1 MPGGTYIERSINVMD
16 KPIENIIEY
25 TKQLKLQ
32 YAIGN
37 TTEHSFRIYLYNLF
51 KALYPQQYYSMTNE
65 PQRIK
70 CGAPDYIIQCKGIP
84 VGYIETK
91 DIVKNLDKLDDREK
105 DQFKRY
111 TESLDNIIYTNY
123 LDFRLY
129 RNHELIKEVSV
140 GGIKN
145 NKIELYQDNI
155 KDLLELIQDFTEFS
169 GLPISSPE
177 VLATQMARKAREF
190 ANAIIT
196 VLTSKDDTSFQTST
210 LQSQY
215 KTFKKVLI
223 ENLEPVDF
231 AGMYAQTV
239 AYGLFAARLND
250 PTPEDFSRDEAVRLI
265 PRNNQF
271 LRSLFE
277 SVTGTNLD
285 PSVEWIVDDL
295 TSMFRHTDLKKILKT
310 YGQTTAKNDPFVHF
324 YETFLHEYDPQTKQE
339 LGVYY
344 TPKPVVNF
352 IVKSIDYAL
361 QNELNV
367 TDGLANTDKVT
378 VQIESSYNT
387 TNKSNK
393 YKRKISDRIG
403 TAGFDYHKVQ
413 ILDPAVGTG
422 TFPAEVIRYISNQFK
437 SQAGLWTDYVK
448 NDLLPRING
457 FELMMVPYAI
467 CHLKLDMLLQETG
480 YNMATDDLR
489 MNVYLTDSLEKPH
502 DETQDLW
509 SVFLTQEANYASLV
523 KQDKPI
529 MVVLGNPPYNASS
542 NNNGKWIKK
551 LIEIYKKEPNSDTS
565 LQERNTKHLNDDYV
579 KFIRYAQYLIDK
591 NTEGIVAY
599 INPHGYLDAITMR
612 GMRWSLLNS
621 FDEIYVL
628 NLHGNSNKS
637 ETAPDGSVDQNVFDI
652 MQGVCINIF
661 IKKKNHQNG
670 HIAEVFYADLFGK
683 RINKFDYLYENDIS
697 TVAWEKVNPQPPYYF
712 MIPQDTILI
721 NQYQS
726 GIKITD
732 LFPINCPGFT
742 SHRDNFAVTCTK
754 EEIIQ
759 RYNDL
764 INPEISNEELKLK
777 YNLKETSDWTIND
790 CRSIMATKEI
800 NKILTKCNYR
810 PFDFKWCCLSHGIMN
825 RPRKE
830 IVDNVLNKDN
840 LCIIT
845 TRQQA
850 IEGFNHIWVS
860 NLPTD
865 KSMLSTATRE
875 GSQVFPLYLY
885 STDDLFG
892 TETKRLN
899 IKQSVLDKFRKTA
912 KISMVE
918 TEKNKDNQFTPE
930 ELVYYIYAVL
940 SAEKYRNYY
949 SVYLKSDYPYIP
961 IPKTASAFFE
971 LSDLGKELAQVTM
984 MKVITPRAKLT
995 TTYPV
1000 YGLSNIDD
1008 IKYDN
1013 GNIYINDTQYFGNVS
1028 AEAWNFIVGRHQP
1041 ASLWLKHRKGRIITN
1056 GEIIYY
1062 QQMLAAIEK
1071 TIEIKTRIND
1081 TYEKYF

>member
-1 MPGGTYIERSINVMD
+1 MEEN
-16 KPIENIIEY
+16 NIIEY
-25 TKQLKLQ
+25 AKQLKSQ
-32 YAIGN
+32 FATGN
-37 TTEHSFRIYLYNLF
+37 TTEHSFRAHLYNLF
-51 KALYPQQYYSMTNE
+51 KLLYPQQYYTMTNE

-91 DIVKNLDKLDDREK
+91 DIVKNLDKLDEREK

-129 RNHELIKEVSV
+129 RNHELVKEISI
-140 GGIKN
+140 GEIKN
-145 NKIELYQDNI
+145 GKVLLLPDNV
-155 KDLLELIQDFTEFS
+155 KGLAELIQDFVDYS
-169 GLPISSPE
+169 GLPITSPE
-177 VLATQMARKAREF
+177 ILAKQMARKAREF
-190 ANAIIT
+190 SNAIYT
-196 VLTSKDDTSFQTST
+196 VLTSKDDTRFQTST

-215 KTFKKVLI
+215 KTFKKILI
-223 ENLEPVDF
+223 ENLDAISF
-231 AGMYAQTV
+231 ADMYAQTV

-250 PTPEDFSRDEAVRLI
+250 TTPEDFSRDEAVHLI
-265 PRNNQF
+265 PKNNQF

-277 SVTGTNLD
+277 SITGTNLD
-285 PSVEWIVDDL
+285 PAVEWIVDDL
-295 TSMFRHTDLKKILKT
+295 TNMFRHADLKKIMQS
-310 YGQTTAKNDPFVHF
+310 YGRATAKNDPFIHF
-324 YETFLHEYDPQTKQE
+324 YETFLHEYDPQTKQD
-339 LGVYY
+339 LGVFY

-352 IVKSIDYAL
+352 IVKSIDYVL
-361 QNELNV
+361 KNELNV
-367 TDGLANTDKVT
+367 PDGLANTDKVP
-378 VQIESSYNT
+378 VKIESYVIQG
-387 TNKSNK
+387 KK
-393 YKRKISDRIG
+393 KKLKHEKLGKADVE
-403 TAGFDYHKVQ
+403 YHKVQ

-437 SQAGLWTDYVK
+437 TQAGIWENYVK

-457 FELMMVPYAI
+457 FELMMVPYTI

-480 YNMATDDLR
+480 YSMATDDLR

-542 NNNGKWIKK
+542 NNNGDWIKK
-551 LIEIYKKEPNSDTS
+551 LIDVYKKEPNSDSS
-565 LQERNTKHLNDDYV
+565 LNERNTKHLNDDYV

-591 NTEGIVAY
+591 NKEGIVAY

-621 FDEIYVL
+621 FDKVYVL
-628 NLHGNSNKS
+628 NLHGNTNKG
-637 ETAPDGSVDQNVFDI
+637 ETCPDGSVDQNVFDI

-661 IKKKNHQNG
+661 IKNKSHKKGN
-670 HIAEVFYADLFGK
+670 IATVYYTDLYGK
-683 RINKFDYLYENDIS
+683 RADKFEYLYDNNILTIEWKII
-697 TVAWEKVNPQPPYYF
+697 TPQPPNYF
-712 MIPQDTILI
+712 LIPQNTILI
-721 NQYQS
+721 NQYQT
-726 GIKITD
+726 GIKITE

-742 SHRDNFAVTCTK
+742 SHRDKFAVTCTR

-759 RYNDL
+759 HFNDL
-764 INPEISNEELKLK
+764 TNQDITDEEIKTRYKLK
-777 YNLKETSDWTIND
+777 ENDDWTIND
-790 CRSIMATKEI
+790 CRSIMVRQNI
-800 NKILTKCNYR
+800 LKILTKCNYR
-810 PFDFKWCCLSHGIMN
+810 PFDFKWCCLSYGIMN

-850 IEGFNHIWVS
+850 TEGFNHIWVS

-875 GSQVFPLYLY
+875 GSQIFPLYLY
-885 STDDLFG
+885 SDDMF
-892 TETKRLN
+892 ENSTKHIN
-899 IKQSVLDKFRKTA
+899 INNSAITKFCKPA
-912 KISMVE
+912 KISIVT
-918 TEKNKDNQFTPE
+918 TESEKKNENNFTPE

-940 SAEKYRNYY
+940 SAKKYSDDY
-949 SVYLKSDYPYIP
+949 STYLKSDYPYVP
-961 IPKTASAFFE
+961 VPETAEAFFT
-971 LSDLGKELAQVTM
+971 LSALGNELAQITM
-984 MKVITPRAKLT
+984 MRTVTPRADLK

-1000 YGLSNIDD
+1000 SGSSNIDRA
-1008 IKYDN
+1008 KYEN
-1013 GNIYINDTQYFGNVS
+1013 GNVYINSTQYFGNVS
-1028 AEAWNFIVGRHQP
+1028 PEAWNYIAGRHQP
-1041 ASLWLKHRKGRIITN
+1041 AELWLKHRKGRILTAN
-1056 GEIIYY
+1056 EIIYY

-1071 TIEIKTRIND
+1071 TISIKEKIND
-1081 TYEKYF
+1081 AYIKYFS